1 MTVSYSLILKLRNM
15 FYISFLIHNLLEST
29 ITLGFLMI
37 AVTGD
42 GFYGFEKH
50 KVAYIMV
57 AFAIVYLAILFKLCL
72 LARIFYKLT

>member
-1 MTVSYSLILKLRNM
+1 
-15 FYISFLIHNLLEST
+15 
-29 ITLGFLMI
+29 MI